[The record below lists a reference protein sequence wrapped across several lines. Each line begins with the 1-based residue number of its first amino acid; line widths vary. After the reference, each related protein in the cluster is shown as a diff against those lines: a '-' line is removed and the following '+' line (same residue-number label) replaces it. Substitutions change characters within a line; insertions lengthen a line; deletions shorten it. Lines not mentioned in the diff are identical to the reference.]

1 VVHASRAGWHDRAG
15 GYVAAQHSVSLR
27 GSRVM
32 RFDLRI
38 AIGALFTV
46 YGLLLALYGLLGDK
60 AQYSRSLG
68 LNVNLLWGGV
78 LLVFGLC
85 MLLIRARVRKN

>member
-1 VVHASRAGWHDRAG
+1 
-15 GYVAAQHSVSLR
+15 
-27 GSRVM
+27 M

-46 YGLLLALYGLLGDK
+46 YGVLLALYGLLGDK

-85 MLLIRARVRKN
+85 MLLIRGRIRKN

>member
-1 VVHASRAGWHDRAG
+1 
-15 GYVAAQHSVSLR
+15 
-27 GSRVM
+27 M

-38 AIGALFTV
+38 AIGGLFAV
-46 YGLLLALYGLLGDK
+46 YGVLLALYGLLGDQ

-68 LNVNLLWGGV
+68 LNVNLLWGAV

-85 MLLIRARVRKN
+85 MLLIRRRVRKN

>member
-1 VVHASRAGWHDRAG
+1 M
-15 GYVAAQHSVSLR
+15 L
-27 GSRVM
+27 

-38 AIGALFTV
+38 AIGGLFTV
-46 YGLLLALYGLLGDK
+46 YGVLLALYGLLGDK

-68 LNVNLLWGGV
+68 VNVNLVWGVV

-85 MLLIRARVRKN
+85 MLLIRGRVRKT

>member
-1 VVHASRAGWHDRAG
+1 
-15 GYVAAQHSVSLR
+15 
-27 GSRVM
+27 M

-46 YGLLLALYGLLGDK
+46 YGVLLALYGLLGDK

-85 MLLIRARVRKN
+85 MLLIRGRVRKN